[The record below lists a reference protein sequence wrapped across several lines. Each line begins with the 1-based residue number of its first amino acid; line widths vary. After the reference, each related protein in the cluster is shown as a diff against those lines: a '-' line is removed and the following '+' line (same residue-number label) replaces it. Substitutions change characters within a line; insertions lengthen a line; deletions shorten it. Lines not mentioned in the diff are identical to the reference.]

1 MCVLYFTCYCIYHT
15 SAVNYDSAMLFTLIS
30 DFSAF
35 KEIYV
40 CMKYVVLLCD
50 GMADYPIE
58 SLGGKTPLEA
68 AHTPCMD
75 FLAQTS
81 EVGLVKTVDD
91 SLPPG
96 SDVANLSV
104 MGYDPTLCYTGRS
117 PIEAA
122 GMGIN
127 MSDTDVA
134 MRCNLV
140 TLSDDEPFGEK
151 TMVDYCAG
159 DISTEEAHELIKA
172 LNDRFGSDEFKF
184 YPGVSYRHCLMWHS
198 GKADIGT
205 LTPPHDISGQKI
217 GEHLNTGKDA
227 EKLLDMCIKSG
238 EVLKNH
244 PVNLNRMAKGLKPAN
259 SIWLWGQGTKPKIEN
274 FYKKNGIHGAV
285 VTAVDLLKGIAKCA
299 GMSIG
304 KVEGATGYIDTD
316 FEGKADAA
324 LLELENGADYVYVH
338 VEAPDECGHRGE
350 LENKI
355 KAIEMIDSRLLKRL
369 LDGLKIY
376 DDYHLL
382 IMPDHPTP
390 ISTRTHARDAVPY
403 LLYRKN
409 MPALGV
415 HRFSEA
421 AAKESGILISP
432 GCDILKR
439 LIDKD
444 EDPDNNN

>member
-1 MCVLYFTCYCIYHT
+1 MCVLYFTYYCIYHT
-15 SAVNYDSAMLFTLIS
+15 AAVNYDSAMLFTLIS

-35 KEIYV
+35 KEIYA

-75 FLAQTS
+75 FLAQTA

-159 DISTEEAHELIKA
+159 DISTEE
-172 LNDRFGSDEFKF
+172 
-184 YPGVSYRHCLMWHS
+184 
-198 GKADIGT
+198 
-205 LTPPHDISGQKI
+205 
-217 GEHLNTGKDA
+217 
-227 EKLLDMCIKSG
+227 
-238 EVLKNH
+238 
-244 PVNLNRMAKGLKPAN
+244 
-259 SIWLWGQGTKPKIEN
+259 
-274 FYKKNGIHGAV
+274 
-285 VTAVDLLKGIAKCA
+285 
-299 GMSIG
+299 
-304 KVEGATGYIDTD
+304 
-316 FEGKADAA
+316 
-324 LLELENGADYVYVH
+324 
-338 VEAPDECGHRGE
+338 
-350 LENKI
+350 
-355 KAIEMIDSRLLKRL
+355 
-369 LDGLKIY
+369 
-376 DDYHLL
+376 
-382 IMPDHPTP
+382 PT
-390 ISTRTHARDAVPY
+390 S
-403 LLYRKN
+403 L
-409 MPALGV
+409 
-415 HRFSEA
+415 
-421 AAKESGILISP
+421 
-432 GCDILKR
+432 
-439 LIDKD
+439 
-444 EDPDNNN
+444 